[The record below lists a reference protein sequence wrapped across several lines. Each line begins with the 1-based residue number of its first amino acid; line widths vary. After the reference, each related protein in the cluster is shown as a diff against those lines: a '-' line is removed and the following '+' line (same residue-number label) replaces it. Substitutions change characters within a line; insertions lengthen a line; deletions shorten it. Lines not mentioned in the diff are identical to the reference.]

1 MRITFDAA
9 PVETLEY
16 LKTITMVIRNNKEVD
31 DNIKAFQSLKEFVE
45 SIGNRV
51 DKLEDSN
58 RRNKVCR

>member
-16 LKTITMVIRNNKEVD
+16 LKTITMVLRNNKDEST
-31 DNIKAFQSLKEFVE
+31 KAFRALKELEE
-45 SIGNRV
+45 SLAIRIG
-51 DKLEDSN
+51 KLENSE